1 MRDQIPE
8 HVDGELGHGM
18 KAGFLY
24 DLFQLL
30 VKRAR
35 DLESYV
41 VSRVLAQWIVAE
53 IAMMISGMRR
63 RDPVKAARRGL
74 LFSI

>member
-1 MRDQIPE
+1 MRYQIPE
-8 HVDGELGHGM
+8 NVDGELGHRM
-18 KAGFLY
+18 EAGFLY

-35 DLESYV
+35 DLECYV
-41 VSRVLAQWIVAE
+41 VARVLAHRIVAE
-53 IAMMISGMRR
+53 TAMMIKGMRR